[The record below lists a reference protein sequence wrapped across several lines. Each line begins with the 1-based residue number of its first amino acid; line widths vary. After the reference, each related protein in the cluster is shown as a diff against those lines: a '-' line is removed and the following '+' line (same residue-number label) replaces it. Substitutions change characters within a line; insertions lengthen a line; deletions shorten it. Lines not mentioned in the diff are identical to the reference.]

1 MFVLYIFYPWVICN
15 GTICGNTL
23 WFVTCELGSN
33 FIYIINSNMLVQYLC
48 LFVCFL
54 ISIYINLHIE

>member
-1 MFVLYIFYPWVICN
+1 MFVLYVFYPWVICN

-54 ISIYINLHIE
+54 IS